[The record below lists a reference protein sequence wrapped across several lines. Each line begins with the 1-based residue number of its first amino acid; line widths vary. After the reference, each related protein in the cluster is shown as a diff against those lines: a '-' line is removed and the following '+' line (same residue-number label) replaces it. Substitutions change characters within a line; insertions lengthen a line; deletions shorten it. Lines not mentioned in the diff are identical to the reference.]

1 MLAFFIKIVISHG
14 FVTFLKAAKSLKRFS
29 QFDAIYS
36 SLAVWSIQSLSF
48 AILFYYKVDRGLNN
62 NGR

>member
-1 MLAFFIKIVISHG
+1 MDLLF
-14 FVTFLKAAKSLKRFS
+14 SLT
-29 QFDAIYS
+29 QFYAIYS
-36 SLAVWSIQSLSF
+36 SVAVWSIQNLSF